1 MTIHSAEEDAVRRVI
16 SSGNEELDSK
26 MGGGLP
32 VGSVT
37 LIEGGSGSGKS
48 VLSQQIIWGSLQE
61 GFRASAFTSENTV
74 KSLIKQMQSI
84 ELDVLDYLLLGR
96 LRIYPMEL
104 SRLGERAPQTLL
116 AAMQREK
123 ARDILVID
131 SFTAAVIH
139 ARDQKQIIAFFE
151 GCKRLSAEGVS
162 VIVVLH
168 SDAVEAE
175 FINPIRAMC
184 DADLQLRAE
193 QDGQRLVKTLQVAK
207 IRGAASVT
215 GAIVGFDV
223 EPGWGMRVI
232 PISKARG

>member
-1 MTIHSAEEDAVRRVI
+1 MTIHSTEKDAVRRVI
-16 SSGNEELDSK
+16 SSGNEELDNK

-61 GFRASAFTSENTV
+61 GFKASVFTSENTV

-104 SRLGERAPQTLL
+104 SRLGENAPQTLL
-116 AAMQREK
+116 SAMQREK
-123 ARDILVID
+123 ERDILVID
-131 SFTAAVIH
+131 SFTSAVIH
-139 ARDQKQIIAFFE
+139 ARDETRIIAFFE

-162 VIVVLH
+162 VMVVLH
-168 SDAVEAE
+168 SDAVEAD